1 MLILHHI
8 HCASFAPNIYNY
20 VIKKKKKIIK
30 GEKTVPIINQSF
42 IEKKNKNKNSHGLK
56 LKLENA
62 CEGVKTNGF
71 GISRKGREI

>member
-1 MLILHHI
+1 MLPLPPKFTTML
-8 HCASFAPNIYNY
+8 S
-20 VIKKKKKIIK
+20 KKKKKFIK
-30 GEKTVPIINQSF
+30 GEKNRTHYQPKF
-42 IEKKNKNKNSHGLK
+42 YREKKNKNKNSHGLK